1 MLVKILIIREGKITI
16 LNDKSQIKI
25 MHQLLF
31 EDINIY
37 TLIHCKSKDKW
48 QIGKILQYALDM
60 NIYLQFKIN
69 FYRAIL
75 KRQKSRLK
83 NG

>member
-1 MLVKILIIREGKITI
+1 
-16 LNDKSQIKI
+16 

-60 NIYLQFKIN
+60 NIYLKFKIN

-75 KRQKSRLK
+75 KDK
-83 NG
+83 NPDWKMGNSQNKLNAQ